1 MRSLLSR
8 YLYPLLITALV
19 GYICFSTYVP
29 GTFLTGWDTLH
40 PEFNFGLNISR
51 LINGVWRADQGL
63 GAVAG
68 HSHMADLPRVLL
80 LWGMSLFAPLSMLRY
95 LYIFTCFLV
104 GALGM
109 YQLLSSVIKDYS
121 KSSQGVARSIAFVGS
136 LYYVFSL
143 GSVQQFYAPF
153 EMFPTQ
159 YAFLPWALYLSIRF
173 LTSKKKRFL
182 LLFGVA
188 TLLATPQ
195 AYAAHLW
202 YAFFG
207 TYIAFLLTYTILTRT
222 SYKKPLALIL
232 VTLGVNSF
240 WLLPNLY
247 YIATSSSVPK
257 QSKQNRVFSQE
268 YRIRNQENGYLKDV
282 AVARGFYLQWSV
294 YNFDQGRFEYLMPE
308 WRDHLSSPAVQAIGY
323 GMFALVLTGVAL
335 ALKRRQY
342 ANIALLPFL
351 AIPFILLMNST
362 PPFSWLFQQLL
373 RFSLFEEALRFVF
386 TKFSILLVFGY
397 TLYLALSI
405 EWLLSRLRNRAG
417 RITVVSLLAFA
428 MIIMGFPLLRGAL
441 ISPRFKKAIPQSYFD
456 LWKYMKTQPDR
467 ALLTLPLHTFSG
479 WQYYSWG
486 YQGSGFIWFGM
497 KQPVLDRDSDRW
509 SIANEEAFR
518 ELQYTLYSQRADAFI
533 KTVEKY
539 NLGYILWDTSVT
551 TPSEKNRQQIL
562 FERESQN
569 VLNTLVHAKK
579 LYKMKEFGS
588 VIVYSV
594 SNPDPSQVI
603 SVSHQ
608 VQPGYRWNYLDQAY
622 MDLGSY
628 ISADHRL
635 TQIVS
640 YPFRNFLKQTDRF
653 TDDIAPSVPELQHPL
668 RYTAKR
674 IAAGQTVPGIITY
687 MSASDS
693 IIRLS
698 TRNTSRGISI
708 QNESFP
714 HTIGYVVGFTARNM
728 KGLPLRF
735 CLKNMYSNLC
745 TTYDELSHSSS
756 FVSDYFVIP
765 PYEYGKGLG
774 LYLDN
779 ISYGEYESVNE
790 LKEVTLYPLYYD
802 YLTKLSQ
809 TSGSPRTIQVLTNG
823 ASFHSG
829 WIAVDCDTNKKRCAL
844 LPHVLVNNWENG
856 WIMEDAHVNSGAHR
870 QYILFWPQILQFGG
884 FGLVVLTLILAS
896 KYGRMRHSS

>member
-1 MRSLLSR
+1 MRSFFSR
-8 YLYPLLITALV
+8 YLFPLLIVLLV
-19 GYICFSTYVP
+19 GYICAVTYAP
-29 GTFLTGWDTLH
+29 GTYLTGWDTLH
-40 PEFNFGLNISR
+40 PEFDFGLNFSR
-51 LINGVWRADQGL
+51 LFNGVWRADQGL

-68 HSHMADLPRVLL
+68 HSHMADLPRVTL
-80 LWGMSLFAPLSMLRY
+80 LWIMSLVAPLSAVRY
-95 LYIFTCFLV
+95 LYVFGCLLAGAV
-104 GALGM
+104 GIYYLLKEVLRIPHKTVLARFDIVALIGT
-109 YQLLSSVIKDYS
+109 L
-121 KSSQGVARSIAFVGS
+121 F
-136 LYYVFSL
+136 YVFSL

-159 YAFLPWALYLSIRF
+159 YAFLPWAILFSLRF
-173 LTSKKKRFL
+173 LRSHGRRPL
-182 LLFGVA
+182 LLFGIA

-207 TYIAFLLTYTILTRT
+207 TYTTFLIMYTLLTRT
-222 SYKKPLALIL
+222 SMKKAVVLIL

-257 QSKQNRVFSQE
+257 ESKQNRVFSQE

-323 GMFALVLTGVAL
+323 GMFALALMGIVL
-335 ALKRRQY
+335 ALKRRQA

-351 AIPFILLMNST
+351 AIPFVLLMNST

-405 EWLLSRLRNRAG
+405 EWLLSRLKNRSS
-417 RITVVSLLAFA
+417 RTTVVVLLTSA
-428 MIIMGFPLLRGAL
+428 MIVMGFPLLRGAL

-467 ALLTLPLHTFSG
+467 VVLTLPLHTFSG

-518 ELQYTLYSQRADAFI
+518 ELQYTLYSQRADAFM
-533 KTVEKY
+533 KTLEKY

-569 VLNTLVHAKK
+569 VLNALMHTKK
-579 LYKMKEFGS
+579 LYELQRFGTLVLYGVRS
-588 VIVYSV
+588 TAPAPVVTI
-594 SNPDPSQVI
+594 NK
-603 SVSHQ
+603 Q
-608 VQPGYRWNYLDQAY
+608 VQPPYRWNYLDQAY
-622 MDLGSY
+622 IDHGSY
-628 ISADHRL
+628 ISSAN
-635 TQIVS
+635 QISQMVS
-640 YPFRNFLKQTDRF
+640 YPFRSFLKPTDRF
-653 TDDIAPSVPELQHPL
+653 TDDIAPSVPELRSPI
-668 RYTAKR
+668 RYTAQR
-674 IAAGQTVPGIITY
+674 LGREQSIPGMIELINRP
-687 MSASDS
+687 DPVL
-693 IIRLS
+693 RLR
-698 TRNTSRGISI
+698 TQNTSRGVSI

-714 HTIGYVVGFTARNM
+714 HTIGYVVGFTARNV

-756 FVSDYFVIP
+756 FISDYFVIP
-765 PYEYGKGLG
+765 PYQYGKGLG

-809 TSGSPRTIQVLTNG
+809 TSGAPRPVQVLTNDT
-823 ASFHSG
+823 SFHSG
-829 WIAVDCDTNKKRCAL
+829 WIAIDCDMNKKRCAF
-844 LPHVLVNNWENG
+844 LPHILVNNWENG
-856 WIMEDAHVNSGAHR
+856 WILEDASTDAAAHR
-870 QYILFWPQILQFGG
+870 RYVLFWPQILQFGG
-884 FGLVVLTLILAS
+884 FGLAVLTLILAS
-896 KYGRMRHSS
+896 KPGRIKHSS